1 MGRPEDAKLT
11 PDTAREVCLRTN
23 SKAVVIGSIAD
34 VGNLYRITLKA
45 FECQTQE
52 WFAATEKETPSRDE
66 VVKTLGAAG
75 ADFRRKLG
83 EPNASLQRFNQPLE
97 QATSSSVEALQALAL
112 GLEQK
117 RQHGDAAALPYFKS
131 ALDVDANFAEAYA
144 ALGAAY
150 RNLNET
156 KSESSV
162 QNLRAAFDLHGRV
175 TQRQRFFIDGTYFW
189 IVTGEFRKAIQTFT
203 DWINVY
209 PKDPVAHYRL
219 SAVSMEVGEY
229 EKAAAEARESIRLL
243 PTAAA
248 YLDEA
253 SSFLRMNKLEE
264 AKKTL
269 AEAESLKIVSSRLP
283 VPRYKLAFLSGD
295 RLALDEQVKSAT
307 PNSRGLLLY
316 LQSFT
321 EAFYGSMR
329 RARQLSQQLTDL
341 AKQTHSTELAAEC
354 RSFQALQEAEIG
366 NSAEAQRQAAA
377 ALAQSTSRD
386 TKATAALAFARA
398 GALEEAENLSQQ
410 LRKDCPEDTLM
421 QNYSLPTIEA
431 AIKLRRGDP
440 GAAVDILQAALPY
453 EMGFASF
460 EYLYPAYVRGE
471 AYLKANNA
479 QKAAD
484 EFQKMIDHP
493 GIMENYI
500 TGALAHLQLGRAQA
514 MMGDKAAAR
523 KSYQDFLTLWK
534 EADPDIPI
542 YQQAKA
548 EYTKLR

>member
-45 FECQTQE
+45 FECQTQK

-75 ADFRRKLG
+75 ADFRSKLG
-83 EPNASLQRFNQPLE
+83 EPKMSLERFNQPLE

-112 GLEQK
+112 GREQQ
-117 RQHGDAAALPYFKS
+117 RQHGDAAALPYFKN
-131 ALDVDANFAEAYA
+131 ALDLDVNFAEAYA
-144 ALGAAY
+144 SLGVAY

-156 KSESSV
+156 RSESSV

-175 TQRQRFFIDGTYFW
+175 TQRQRFYIDGTYFW
-189 IVTGEFRKAIQTFT
+189 IVSGECRKAIQTFT
-203 DWINVY
+203 DWTNIY
-209 PKDPVAHYRL
+209 PKDPVAHSRL
-219 SAVSMEVGEY
+219 SAAYLQVGQY
-229 EKAAAEARESIRLL
+229 AKAAAEARESIRLR

-248 YLDEA
+248 YLNES

-264 AKKTL
+264 AKKSL
-269 AEAESLKIVSSRLP
+269 AEAESLKIDSSRLA

-321 EAFYGSMR
+321 EAFYGRIR

-341 AKQTHSTELAAEC
+341 AKQTHSAELAAEC
-354 RSFQALQEAEIG
+354 RSFEALQEAEIG
-366 NSAEAQRQAAA
+366 NSAQAQQQAAA

-386 TKATAALAFARA
+386 TKTTAALAFARA
-398 GALEEAENLSQQ
+398 GAFEEAETLSQQ
-410 LRKDCPEDTLM
+410 LRSDYPDDTLM
-421 QNYSLPTIEA
+421 QDYSLPTIEA
-431 AIKLRRGDP
+431 AIKLRKGDP
-440 GAAVDILQAALPY
+440 GAAVDILNAMLPY

-460 EYLYPAYVRGE
+460 EYLYPVYVRGE
-471 AYLKANNA
+471 AYLEATNA

-484 EFQKMIDHP
+484 EFQKIIDNP
-493 GIMENYI
+493 GIMENYV
-500 TGALAHLQLGRAQA
+500 TGALAHVQLGRAQA

-534 EADPDIPI
+534 DADPDIPI
-542 YQQAKA
+542 YKQAKA
-548 EYTKLR
+548 EYAQLE